1 MAGEAA
7 PATGGDA
14 LDPAVVERLRQ
25 LTPPGEPDVL
35 REILTVFLAE
45 VPRRIDALKT
55 AWRQGGAADVQ
66 RLAHSLKGSTG
77 NIGAD
82 AMFDVCRRIDA
93 RAKAGEL
100 QIADL
105 VEALDREY
113 ARVELAIRQLLKSG

>member
-1 MAGEAA
+1 MADR
-7 PATGGDA
+7 DA

-35 REILTVFLAE
+35 HEILGVFLAE

-55 AWRQGGAADVQ
+55 AWRQDHAAEVQ

-82 AMFDVCRRIDA
+82 AMFEVCRGIDERARTGDLRIDDMM
-93 RAKAGEL
+93 
-100 QIADL
+100 Q
-105 VEALDREY
+105 ALDREY
-113 ARVELAIRQLLKSG
+113 KKVEAEITRLRKSG